1 MPIKSYRPTT
11 FGRRGASVDAFTD
24 VTKKSPEKSLLTSKK
39 RISGRNSQGKITV
52 RHRGGGAKR
61 MIRMVDF
68 MRDRYDI
75 PAKVAAIEY
84 DPARGGR
91 LALLNYKDGVKSYIL
106 APADVRPGD
115 EVLSSKEK
123 IESKVGNRMP
133 LKHIPIG
140 LMIHDIE
147 LYAGS
152 GGKMVRGAGNAAQ
165 LMAIEGDMAQ
175 LKLPSGEYRM
185 VSKECAATI
194 GTVSNPDHRL
204 IRLGKAGRMR
214 HRGFRPRVRGKV
226 MNPVD
231 HPHGGGEG
239 KHPIGMKH
247 PKTPWGKPALGVKT
261 RKSKKQS
268 SKFIV
273 KRRKGKN

>member
-11 FGRRGASVDAFTD
+11 FGRRGASVNANEDI
-24 VTKKSPEKSLLTSKK
+24 TKKAPEKSLLVHKT

-61 MIRMVDF
+61 MIRVVDF
-68 MRDRYDI
+68 MRDKYDV
-75 PAKVAAIEY
+75 PARVAAIEY
-84 DPARGGR
+84 DPGRGGR
-91 LALLNYKDGVKSYIL
+91 LALLNYRDGEKRYIL
-106 APADVRPGD
+106 APADLKVG
-115 EVLSSKEK
+115 ESVLSSKDK
-123 IESKVGNRMP
+123 IENKIGNRMP
-133 LKHIPIG
+133 LKHVPIG
-140 LMIHDIE
+140 LMVHDLE

-152 GGKMVRGAGNAAQ
+152 GGKMVRGAGNGAQ
-165 LMAIEGDMAQ
+165 LMAIEGELAQ
-175 LKLPSGEYRM
+175 IKLPSGEYRM

-194 GTVSNPDHRL
+194 GTVSNPDHWL
-204 IRLGKAGRMR
+204 VRLGKAGRMR
-214 HRGFRPRVRGKV
+214 HKGFRPRVRGKV

-239 KHPIGMKH
+239 KNPIGHKH

-261 RKSKKQS
+261 RKHKKQS

-273 KRRKGKN
+273 KRRK

>member
-11 FGRRGASVDAFTD
+11 FGRRGASVDSFED
-24 VTKKSPEKSLLTSKK
+24 VTKKAPEKSLLVHKK
-39 RISGRNSQGKITV
+39 RIDGRNSQGKITV

-61 MIRMVDF
+61 MVRVVDF

-84 DPARGGR
+84 DPGRGGR
-91 LALLNYKDGVKSYIL
+91 LALLTFVDGVKRYIL
-106 APADVRPGD
+106 APANLKVG
-115 EVLSSKEK
+115 ETVLSSKNK
-123 IESKVGNRMP
+123 IESKNGNRMP

-140 LMIHDIE
+140 LVVHDIE

-185 VSKECAATI
+185 VSKECSATL
-194 GTVSNPDHRL
+194 GTVSNPDHWL
-204 IRLGKAGRMR
+204 VRLGKAGRMR
-214 HRGFRPRVRGKV
+214 HKGFRPRVRGKV

-239 KHPIGMKH
+239 KNPIGHKN

-261 RKSKKQS
+261 RKHKKQS

-273 KRRKGKN
+273 KRRK

>member
-1 MPIKSYRPTT
+1 MPIKSFRPTT
-11 FGRRGASVDAFTD
+11 FGRRGASVDTFED
-24 VTKKSPEKSLLTSKK
+24 VTKKEPEKSLLIPKI

-61 MIRMVDF
+61 MIRVVDF
-68 MRDRYDI
+68 MRDKYDV
-75 PAKVAAIEY
+75 PARVAAIEY
-84 DPARGGR
+84 DPGRGGR
-91 LALLNYKDGVKSYIL
+91 LALLNYRDGEKRYIL
-106 APADVRPGD
+106 APADLKVG
-115 EVLSSKEK
+115 ETVTSSKDK
-123 IESKVGNRMP
+123 IENKTGNRMP
-133 LKHIPIG
+133 LKHVPIG
-140 LMIHDIE
+140 LMVHDLE

-152 GGKMVRGAGNAAQ
+152 GGKMVRGAGNGAQ

-175 LKLPSGEYRM
+175 IKLPSGEYRM

-194 GTVSNPDHRL
+194 GIVSNPDHWL
-204 IRLGKAGRMR
+204 VRLGKAGRMR
-214 HRGFRPRVRGKV
+214 HTGFRPRVRGKV

-239 KHPIGMKH
+239 KNPIGHKH

-261 RKSKKQS
+261 RKHKKQS

-273 KRRKGKN
+273 KRRK

>member
-1 MPIKSYRPTT
+1 MPIKSYRPIT
-11 FGRRGASVDAFTD
+11 FGRRGASVDAFED
-24 VTKKSPEKSLLTSKK
+24 VTKKAPEKSLLTHKK
-39 RISGRNSQGKITV
+39 RIDGRNSQGKITV

-61 MIRMVDF
+61 MIRLVDF
-68 MRDRYDI
+68 MRNKYDV

-84 DPARGGR
+84 DPGRGGR
-91 LALLNYKDGVKSYIL
+91 LALLTYLDGVKSYIL
-106 APADVRPGD
+106 APANLKVG
-115 EVLSSKEK
+115 ETVMSSQNK
-123 IESKVGNRMP
+123 IENKNGNRMP

-140 LMIHDIE
+140 LTVHDIE
-147 LYAGS
+147 LYVGS
-152 GGKMVRGAGNAAQ
+152 GGKMVRGAGNSAQ

-185 VSKECAATI
+185 VSKECAATV
-194 GTVSNPDHRL
+194 GTVSNPDHWL
-204 IRLGKAGRMR
+204 VRLGKAGRMR
-214 HRGFRPRVRGKV
+214 HKGFRPRVRGKV

-239 KHPIGMKH
+239 KNPIGHKH

-261 RKSKKQS
+261 RKHKKQS

-273 KRRKGKN
+273 KRRK

>member
-1 MPIKSYRPTT
+1 MPIKSYRPIT
-11 FGRRGASVDAFTD
+11 FGRRGASVDSFED
-24 VTKKSPEKSLLTSKK
+24 VTKKAPEKSLLVHKK
-39 RISGRNSQGKITV
+39 RIDGRNSQGKITV

-61 MIRMVDF
+61 MVRVVDF
-68 MRDRYDI
+68 MRSRYDI

-84 DPARGGR
+84 DPGRGGR
-91 LALLNYKDGVKSYIL
+91 LALLNYVDGVKSYIL
-106 APADVRPGD
+106 APANLKVG
-115 EVLSSKEK
+115 ETIVSSQNK
-123 IESKVGNRMP
+123 IESKNGNRMP
-133 LKHIPIG
+133 LKHVPIG
-140 LMIHDIE
+140 LMVHDIE
-147 LYAGS
+147 LYVGS
-152 GGKMVRGAGNAAQ
+152 GGKMVRGAGNGAQ

-194 GTVSNPDHRL
+194 GVVSNPDHWL
-204 IRLGKAGRMR
+204 VRLGKAGRMR
-214 HRGFRPRVRGKV
+214 HKGFRPRVRGKV

-239 KHPIGMKH
+239 KNAIGLKH

-261 RKSKKQS
+261 RKHKKQS

-273 KRRKGKN
+273 KRRK

>member
-11 FGRRGASVDAFTD
+11 FGRRGASVDTFED
-24 VTKKSPEKSLLTSKK
+24 VTKKEPEKSLLIHKT

-61 MIRMVDF
+61 MIRVVDF
-68 MRDRYDI
+68 MRDKYDV
-75 PAKVAAIEY
+75 PARVAAIEY
-84 DPARGGR
+84 DPGRGGR
-91 LALLNYKDGVKSYIL
+91 LALLNYRDGEKRYIL
-106 APADVRPGD
+106 APADLKVG
-115 EVLSSKEK
+115 ETVLSSKDK
-123 IESKVGNRMP
+123 IENKIGNRMP
-133 LKHIPIG
+133 LKHVPIG
-140 LMIHDIE
+140 LMVHDLE

-152 GGKMVRGAGNAAQ
+152 GGKMVRGAGNGAQ
-165 LMAIEGDMAQ
+165 LMAIEGEMAQ
-175 LKLPSGEYRM
+175 IKLPSGEYRL

-194 GTVSNPDHRL
+194 GVVSNPDHWL
-204 IRLGKAGRMR
+204 VRLGKAGRMR
-214 HRGFRPRVRGKV
+214 HKGFRPRVRGKV

-239 KHPIGMKH
+239 KNPIGHKH

-261 RKSKKQS
+261 RKPKKQS

-273 KRRKGKN
+273 KRRK

>member
-11 FGRRGASVDAFTD
+11 YGRRGASVDAFTD
-24 VTKKSPEKSLLTSKK
+24 VTKKSPEKTLLIHKK

-61 MIRMVDF
+61 MIRVVDF
-68 MRDRYDI
+68 MRADYDL

-84 DPARGGR
+84 DPGRGAR
-91 LALLNYKDGVKSYIL
+91 LALLTYANGKKSYIV
-106 APADVRPGD
+106 APAGIKVG
-115 EVLSSKEK
+115 ETILSSKEK
-123 IESKVGNRMP
+123 IESKTGNRMP

-140 LMIHDIE
+140 LMIHALE
-147 LYAGS
+147 LYVGS

-175 LKLPSGEYRM
+175 IKLPSGEYRM
-185 VSKECAATI
+185 VSKECSATI
-194 GTVSNPDHRL
+194 GSVSNPDHRL
-204 IRLGKAGRMR
+204 VRLGKAGRMR
-214 HRGFRPRVRGKV
+214 HLGFRPRVRGKV

-239 KHPIGMKH
+239 KHPVGMKH

-261 RKSKKQS
+261 RKRKKQS

-273 KRRKGKN
+273 KRRK

>member
-11 FGRRGASVDAFTD
+11 FGRRGASVDAFEG
-24 VTKKSPEKSLLTSKK
+24 VTKKAPEKSLLVHKK
-39 RISGRNSQGKITV
+39 RIDGRNSQGKITV

-61 MIRMVDF
+61 MVRVVDF

-84 DPARGGR
+84 DPGRGGR
-91 LALLNYKDGVKSYIL
+91 LALLSYVDGVKRYIL
-106 APADVRPGD
+106 APANLKVGD
-115 EVLSSKEK
+115 TVLSSKEK
-123 IESKVGNRMP
+123 IESKNGNRMP

-140 LMIHDIE
+140 LVVHDIE
-147 LYAGS
+147 LYVGS

-185 VSKECAATI
+185 VSKECAATL
-194 GTVSNPDHRL
+194 GTVSNPDHWL
-204 IRLGKAGRMR
+204 VRLGKAGRMR
-214 HRGFRPRVRGKV
+214 HKGFRPRVRGKV

-239 KHPIGMKH
+239 KNAIGLKH

-261 RKSKKQS
+261 RKHKKQS

-273 KRRKGKN
+273 KRRK

>member
-1 MPIKSYRPTT
+1 MPIKSFRPTT
-11 FGRRGASVDAFTD
+11 FGRRGASADTFED
-24 VTKKSPEKSLLTSKK
+24 ITKKEPEKSLLVHKT

-61 MIRMVDF
+61 MVRVVDF
-68 MRDRYDI
+68 LRDKYDV
-75 PAKVAAIEY
+75 PARVAAIEY
-84 DPARGGR
+84 DPGRGGR
-91 LALLNYKDGVKSYIL
+91 LALLNYRDGEKRYIL
-106 APADVRPGD
+106 APADLKVG
-115 EVLSSKEK
+115 ETVMSSKDK
-123 IESKVGNRMP
+123 IENKIGNRMP
-133 LKHIPIG
+133 LKHVPIG
-140 LMIHDIE
+140 LMVHDLE

-152 GGKMVRGAGNAAQ
+152 GGKMVRGAGNGAQ

-175 LKLPSGEYRM
+175 IKLPSGEYRL

-194 GTVSNPDHRL
+194 GIVSNPDHWL
-204 IRLGKAGRMR
+204 VRLGKAGRMR
-214 HRGFRPRVRGKV
+214 HKGFRPRVRGKV

-239 KHPIGMKH
+239 KNPIGHKH

-261 RKSKKQS
+261 RKRKKQS

-273 KRRKGKN
+273 KRRK

>member
-11 FGRRGASVDAFTD
+11 YGRRGASVDAFTD
-24 VTKKSPEKSLLTSKK
+24 VTKKSPEKTLLIHKK

-61 MIRMVDF
+61 MIRVVDF
-68 MRDRYDI
+68 MRADYDL

-84 DPARGGR
+84 DPGRGAR
-91 LALLNYKDGVKSYIL
+91 LALLTYANGKKSYIV
-106 APADVRPGD
+106 APAGIKVG
-115 EVLSSKEK
+115 ETILSSKEK
-123 IESKVGNRMP
+123 IESKTGNRMP

-140 LMIHDIE
+140 LMIHDLE
-147 LYAGS
+147 LYVGS

-175 LKLPSGEYRM
+175 IKLPSGEYRM
-185 VSKECAATI
+185 VSKECSATI
-194 GTVSNPDHRL
+194 GSVSNPDHRL
-204 IRLGKAGRMR
+204 VRLGKAGRMR
-214 HRGFRPRVRGKV
+214 HLGFRPRVRGKV

-239 KHPIGMKH
+239 KHPVGMKH

-261 RKSKKQS
+261 RKRKKQS

-273 KRRKGKN
+273 KRRK

>member
-1 MPIKSYRPTT
+1 MPIKSFKPTT
-11 FGRRGASVDAFTD
+11 FGRRGASVDTFED
-24 VTKKSPEKSLLTSKK
+24 VTKKEPEKSLMIHKI

-61 MIRMVDF
+61 MVRVVDF
-68 MRDRYDI
+68 MRDKYDM
-75 PAKVAAIEY
+75 PARVAAIEY
-84 DPARGGR
+84 DPGRGGR
-91 LALLNYKDGVKSYIL
+91 LALINYTDGEKRYIL
-106 APADVRPGD
+106 APANLKVG
-115 EVLSSKEK
+115 ETVLSSKDK
-123 IESKVGNRMP
+123 IENKNGNRMP
-133 LKHIPIG
+133 LKHVPVG
-140 LMIHDIE
+140 LMIHDLE

-152 GGKMVRGAGNAAQ
+152 GGKMVRGAGNGAQ

-175 LKLPSGEYRM
+175 IKLPSGEYRM

-194 GTVSNPDHRL
+194 GIVSNPDHWL
-204 IRLGKAGRMR
+204 VRLGKAGRMR
-214 HRGFRPRVRGKV
+214 HKGFRPRVRGKV

-239 KHPIGMKH
+239 KNPIGHKH

-261 RKSKKQS
+261 RKHKKQS

-273 KRRKGKN
+273 KRRK

>member
-1 MPIKSYRPTT
+1 MPIKSFRPIT
-11 FGRRGASVDAFTD
+11 FGRRGASVDSFED
-24 VTKKSPEKSLLTSKK
+24 VTKKAPEKSLLVHKK
-39 RISGRNSQGKITV
+39 RTDGRNSQGKITV

-61 MIRMVDF
+61 MVRVVDF

-84 DPARGGR
+84 DPGRGGR
-91 LALLNYKDGVKSYIL
+91 LALLTYVDGVKRYIL
-106 APADVRPGD
+106 APANLKVG
-115 EVLSSKEK
+115 ETVLSSKNK
-123 IESKVGNRMP
+123 IESKNGNRMP
-133 LKHIPIG
+133 LKHVPIG
-140 LMIHDIE
+140 LMVHDIE
-147 LYAGS
+147 LYVGS

-194 GTVSNPDHRL
+194 GVVSNPDHWL
-204 IRLGKAGRMR
+204 VRLGKAGRMR
-214 HRGFRPRVRGKV
+214 HKGFRPRVRGKV

-239 KHPIGMKH
+239 KNPIGHKN

-261 RKSKKQS
+261 RKHKKQS

-273 KRRKGKN
+273 KRRK